1 MRNSDVMCGAL
12 RIAHF
17 EVKEDSGSLTFE
29 GAIPDDVKSFSA
41 TLYGVGEYGEY
52 RNPIVE

>member
-17 EVKEDSGSLTFE
+17 EVKKDSSSLTLDQRASLTH
-29 GAIPDDVKSFSA
+29 G
-41 TLYGVGEYGEY
+41 L
-52 RNPIVE
+52 